1 MQCIRLIT
9 DQSYPY
15 STKRS
20 IPLSAL
26 SFADWLATSA
36 TLQKVVL
43 VVTSATTKETLE
55 RWNFDIH
62 TDKSIVT
69 GEENEVA
76 VEGHQQQQPKSDAQI
91 MAEIQAIIRQI
102 TASVT
107 FLPLLED
114 TCTIDLLAYTDRDSD
129 VPLEWEESDP
139 RLIDNAANVKLRS
152 FSTSVHNV
160 ETMVA
165 YKNNA
170 E

>member
-1 MQCIRLIT
+1 
-9 DQSYPY
+9 
-15 STKRS
+15 
-20 IPLSAL
+20 
-26 SFADWLATSA
+26 
-36 TLQKVVL
+36 
-43 VVTSATTKETLE
+43 
-55 RWNFDIH
+55 
-62 TDKSIVT
+62 
-69 GEENEVA
+69 
-76 VEGHQQQQPKSDAQI
+76 

-114 TCTIDLLAYTDRDSD
+114 ACTIDLLAYTDRDSD

-165 YKNNA
+165 YKNA